1 MKDRTKRLQ
10 KLDKKYVWHPFTQMQ
25 DWVEKEPLV
34 VDSAQGVYLRD
45 AKGVRYIDGVSSLW
59 VNVHGHR
66 KKALDLA
73 IQKQL
78 KKIAH
83 STLLG
88 LANVPSIELAQAL
101 VQIAPRG
108 LTKVFYSD
116 NGSTAIE
123 VAIKMAYQ
131 YWRHVEPDSRRDKFI
146 TFSDAYHGDT
156 LGAVSIGGVKLF
168 HEAFGPLLFNVVRFP
183 SPYLFS
189 KNGQSEKLIEMMEER
204 LHGHEQ
210 EFIGVVMEPLIQ
222 GAAGMLTHSK
232 GFLKKVRSFCDRH
245 HLLMIVDEVAT
256 GFGRSGKMFAC
267 DHEKVTPDL
276 MAIAKGITGGYLP
289 LAATLVKEKIYN
301 AFLGQ
306 YSEFKTFF
314 HGHTYTGNPL
324 ACAVALAS
332 LRLFKKE
339 RIFQSLSPKIR
350 WFKRELNKF
359 LNLRHVAE
367 IRQCG
372 MMVGIELVKTR
383 SPRKEYA
390 LVEKIGIRV
399 CQKVREYGVILRS
412 LGNVIVIMPPLSI
425 HQKELRVILNATY
438 RAIEEVTGKGFRD

>member
-1 MKDRTKRLQ
+1 
-10 KLDKKYVWHPFTQMQ
+10 
-25 DWVEKEPLV
+25 
-34 VDSAQGVYLRD
+34 
-45 AKGVRYIDGVSSLW
+45 
-59 VNVHGHR
+59 
-66 KKALDLA
+66 
-73 IQKQL
+73 
-78 KKIAH
+78 
-83 STLLG
+83 
-88 LANVPSIELAQAL
+88 
-101 VQIAPRG
+101 
-108 LTKVFYSD
+108 
-116 NGSTAIE
+116 
-123 VAIKMAYQ
+123 
-131 YWRHVEPDSRRDKFI
+131 
-146 TFSDAYHGDT
+146 
-156 LGAVSIGGVKLF
+156 
-168 HEAFGPLLFNVVRFP
+168 VVRFP